1 MSRVIALLILA
12 LAAFGA
18 VAQEADPSR
27 KQQDLAELRAQID
40 QARRRSD
47 ALASDEEQQLARI
60 HAIERE
66 VALTKKL
73 LARLAED
80 EAAIRARIDS
90 LQWGT
95 DSLHARIDQRR
106 VRLGERLRAI
116 YMRPR
121 TSMISTVLTAD
132 DLSELGMRM
141 RVATHLAR
149 TERALIEDVQAAQSD
164 IRYKRG
170 RLAEEMAAINLTR
183 SEAEDRRIQLES
195 AQGERGAAL
204 AEVRAQRARFDAS
217 LKEMERAASQM
228 EEVIA
233 RLQAE
238 RAADPQQTTGFGQ
251 LTGRLQWPVAGRILK
266 PFGRSV
272 HPEFGTVVVNKG
284 INIGA
289 PMGTPIQCVAEG
301 RVEYV
306 DWLPGYGRCIIV
318 DHGDGYYTLY
328 AHASQ
333 IFPARGAAVHAGE
346 VLGEVGDTGSL
357 NGSQLYFEIRHG
369 KDSLDPTTWL
379 SRQRG

>member
-1 MSRVIALLILA
+1 LIALALLL
-12 LAAFGA
+12 LAALGA
-18 VAQEADPSR
+18 VAQEADSSSR
-27 KQQDLAELRAQID
+27 QQDLEALRAQID
-40 QARRRSD
+40 QARHRSD
-47 ALASDEEQQLARI
+47 ALASNEEQQLARI

-66 VALTKKL
+66 VELTKKL
-73 LARLAED
+73 LSRLVEG
-80 EAAIRARIDS
+80 EAAIRARIDT
-90 LQWGT
+90 LQWET
-95 DSLHARIDQRR
+95 DSLHTRIDERR
-106 VRLGERLRAI
+106 VRLGQRLRAI

-121 TSMISTVLTAD
+121 TSMLSTVLTAD
-132 DLSELGMRM
+132 NLSELGARM

-149 TERALIEDVQAAQSD
+149 TERALIGDVQLAQSD
-164 IRYKRG
+164 IRHRRG

-195 AQGERGAAL
+195 AQGERGVAL
-204 AEVRAQRARFDAS
+204 TEVRAERARFDAS
-217 LKEMERAASQM
+217 LKEMERAATQM
-228 EEVIA
+228 EELIA
-233 RLQAE
+233 RLQSD
-238 RAADPQQTTGFGQ
+238 RPADAQQTTGFPD
-251 LTGRLQWPVAGRILK
+251 LAGRLQWPVTGRVLK

-289 PMGTPIQCVAEG
+289 PVGTPIQCVAEG

-369 KDSLDPTTWL
+369 KDSLDPSTWL

>member
-1 MSRVIALLILA
+1 MSRFIILTLLLF
-12 LAAFGA
+12 AAFGA
-18 VAQEADPSR
+18 AAQEAGRSSR
-27 KQQDLAELRAQID
+27 QQDLADLRAQID
-40 QARRRSD
+40 GARQRSD
-47 ALASDEEQQLARI
+47 ALASDEEQQVARI

-66 VALTKKL
+66 VELTKKL

-80 EAAIRARIDS
+80 EVAIRARIDT
-90 LQWGT
+90 LQLET
-95 DSLHARIDQRR
+95 DSLHARIDERR
-106 VRLGERLRAI
+106 VRLGERLRAM

-132 DLSELGMRM
+132 NLSELGTRM

-149 TERALIEDVQAAQSD
+149 TERALIDDVQMAQSD
-164 IRYKRG
+164 IRHRRG

-183 SEAEDRRIQLES
+183 SEAEDRRIRLES
-195 AQGERGAAL
+195 AQGERGVAL
-204 AEVRAQRARFDAS
+204 ANVRAERARFDAS
-217 LKEMERAASQM
+217 LKELERAAAQM
-228 EEVIA
+228 EELIA
-233 RLQAE
+233 GLQSGRDAN
-238 RAADPQQTTGFGQ
+238 AQQPTGFSEMA
-251 LTGRLQWPVAGRILK
+251 GRLQWPVAGRVLK

-357 NGSQLYFEIRHG
+357 NGSQLYFEIRQG

>member
-1 MSRVIALLILA
+1 MSRLIIPLLLS

-27 KQQDLAELRAQID
+27 RQQDLADLRAQID
-40 QARRRSD
+40 EARSRSD

-80 EAAIRARIDS
+80 EANIRARIDT
-90 LQWGT
+90 LQLET
-95 DSLHARIDQRR
+95 DSLHARIDERR
-106 VRLGERLRAI
+106 SRLAHRLRAI

-132 DLSELGMRM
+132 NLSELGTRM

-149 TERALIEDVQAAQSD
+149 AERALIEDVQAAQTD
-164 IRYKRG
+164 IRHRRG
-170 RLAEEMAAINLTR
+170 RLAEEMSAINLTR
-183 SEAEDRRIQLES
+183 SEAEDRRIRLES
-195 AQGERGAAL
+195 AQGERGDAL
-204 AEVRAQRARFDAS
+204 AELRAERARFDAS
-217 LKEMERAASQM
+217 LKEMERAAAQM
-228 EEVIA
+228 EELIG
-233 RLQAE
+233 RLQSEGGADSPRATGFAE
-238 RAADPQQTTGFGQ
+238 RAGT
-251 LTGRLQWPVAGRILK
+251 LQWPVAGQILK

-272 HPEFGTVVVNKG
+272 HPEFGTVVMNKG

-289 PMGTPIQCVAEG
+289 PVGTPIQSVADG
-301 RVEYV
+301 QVKYV

-328 AHASQ
+328 AHASE

-379 SRQRG
+379 SRRRG

>member
-1 MSRVIALLILA
+1 MSRLIVLLLLV
-12 LAAFGA
+12 LAAFAA
-18 VAQEADPSR
+18 VAQEADPER
-27 KQQDLAELRAQID
+27 RRQDLAVLRAQID
-40 QARRRSD
+40 QARQRSD

-73 LARLAED
+73 LVRLAED

-90 LQWGT
+90 LQWET
-95 DSLHARIDQRR
+95 DSLHTRIGERR
-106 VRLGERLRAI
+106 VRLGERLRAM

-121 TSMISTVLTAD
+121 TSMIATVLTAD
-132 DLSELGMRM
+132 DLSELGTRM

-164 IRYKRG
+164 IRHRRG
-170 RLAEEMAAINLTR
+170 RLAEEMSAINLNR

-195 AQGERGAAL
+195 AQGERGEAL
-204 AEVRAQRARFDAS
+204 AEVRAERARFDAS
-217 LKEMERAASQM
+217 LKEMERAAAQM
-228 EEVIA
+228 EAVIA

-238 RAADPQQTTGFGQ
+238 RAPDAQPTTGFAQSAG
-251 LTGRLQWPVAGRILK
+251 TLQWPVTGRVLK

-284 INIGA
+284 INVGA
-289 PMGTPIQCVAEG
+289 PVGTPIRCVAEG

-328 AHASQ
+328 AHASE

-369 KDSLDPTTWL
+369 KDSLDPTAWL